1 MNETNNLQDMSL
13 LLEFNYKVGNKYVPL
28 IINTQSKTTD
38 YNIHIMNDDENSVFF
53 LDLSLKFNN
62 SKINKLMYSFT
73 NDENICY
80 VSQFSLDNIDHNI
93 LIIWLLNNHNYIVDN
108 VDENMIMTPI
118 YDIIDENSD
127 IFSYIY
133 NNDKHNYHMY
143 DDIKNN
149 NFLIKNNNVNIFS
162 INY

>member
-1 MNETNNLQDMSL
+1 MNETNNSL

-38 YNIHIMNDDENSVFF
+38 YNIHITNDDENSAFF
-53 LDLSLKFNN
+53 LDLSLKFNK
-62 SKINKLMYSFT
+62 SKINKLIYSFT
-73 NDENICY
+73 NDEYLFY

-108 VDENMIMTPI
+108 VDQSMIMSPI
-118 YDIIDENSD
+118 CDIIDEKSD

-133 NNDKHNYHMY
+133 NNDKHNYHIY
-143 DDIKNN
+143 DDVKIDKL
-149 NFLIKNNNVNIFS
+149 LIKNKNVNIFT